1 MFKDT
6 ALYTYAT
13 RLIAFKGKENTV
25 FKLALDNRTIKDLIT
40 FMNTSEQMGKQ
51 HVDSLGETLFNRI
64 ADRTTYSLFD
74 RKKRGGKEY
83 ELRDTGNY
91 WRSFKAT
98 VGNGFITIDSD
109 PTEGLIEQFGEQI
122 EGLTDESLQELINKA
137 HEYFVNWYIRFL
149 LPQ

>member
-6 ALYTYAT
+6 ALYNYAT
-13 RLIAFKGKENTV
+13 RLIAFKGKENIV
-25 FKLALDNRTIKDLIT
+25 FKLALDNRTIKDLIV
-40 FMNTSEQMGKQ
+40 FLNTSKQMGEQ
-51 HVDSLGETLFNRI
+51 NMDSLGQELFNRI
-64 ADRTTYSLFD
+64 AERTTYSLFD
-74 RKKRGGKEY
+74 RKKRGGQKY
-83 ELRDTGNY
+83 KLKDKGTY
-91 WRSFKAT
+91 WASYKAL